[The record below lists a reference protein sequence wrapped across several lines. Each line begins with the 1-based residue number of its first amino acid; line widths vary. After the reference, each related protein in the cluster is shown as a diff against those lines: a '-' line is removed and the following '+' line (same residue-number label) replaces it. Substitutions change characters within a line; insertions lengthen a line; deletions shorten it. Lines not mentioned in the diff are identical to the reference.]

1 MGFNLNMKP
10 VSGTVNFHGSSFSG
24 ADIKLMVYC
33 NHPNI
38 LKRRKEAELES
49 IHTEYARLIE
59 QVKTVTNPSEI
70 EMLQDSIAALLL
82 IRERIYK
89 TQIGQSGGL
98 ITLATV
104 SSLSIQAYREKV
116 PVRALG
122 CTAPKGFTRGA
133 RTVAGSLVFAQF
145 DEHALADFLYTPP
158 TEWAHENIGSLTNPD
173 QLPPMTIV
181 AQFAN
186 EYGTLSELSIMGLE
200 FVDDGLV
207 LSIEDIYTEGTCT
220 YVARDY
226 NVLMKRGDVALH
238 QKTGGQTVMATT
250 ASALIRNLKND
261 SDYIALE
268 KQLNVRRRDP
278 YR

>member
-1 MGFNLNMKP
+1 MGYNANMKSA
-10 VSGTVNFHGSSFSG
+10 SGTVNFLGSSFSG

-38 LKRRKEAELES
+38 LKRHKEAQMASISSEYNRLTERLETTTEVKEREILSES
-49 IHTEYARLIE
+49 ISILKNSLE
-59 QVKTVTNPSEI
+59 QLAKK
-70 EMLQDSIAALLL
+70 SIG
-82 IRERIYK
+82 K
-89 TQIGQSGGL
+89 SGGL

-104 SSLSIQAYREKV
+104 SSISVQAYREKH

-122 CTAPKGFTRGA
+122 SVAPKGFTRGG
-133 RTVAGSLVFAQF
+133 RTVAGSIVFAQF
-145 DEHALADFLYTPP
+145 DEHALMDFLYSPP
-158 TEWAHENIGSLTNPD
+158 TEWAHENIGLLTNPD

-226 NVLMKRGDVALH
+226 NVLTKRGDISLH
-238 QKTGGQTVMATT
+238 QKTDGQSVIATT
-250 ASALIRNLKND
+250 ASALVRNLKND
-261 SDYIALE
+261 PDYTALE
-268 KQLNVRRRDP
+268 KRLNVRRRDP